1 MSMIKIIRFIDFIVL
16 LHKKNSQ
23 VTFPFRS
30 TVQFIFAWMTS
41 HPKYNS
47 WLFHNKE
54 KEKQPHITTFPNTVT
69 CFLFHLVVHGLSGK
83 GETDCNLPLFTFIFF
98 WLIEKL
104 LWNVLPLLTSACCF
118 LQKLFFLGTP
128 QSFDEA
134 KKTNM
139 EQTFRSMVFFVC
151 LMTSVVVLVLTLL
164 TNENFHSYRHTDL
177 TIPQ

>member
-1 MSMIKIIRFIDFIVL
+1 MIL
-16 LHKKNSQ
+16 LCFYIKKFHKLPFPSDQPFSLSLLGWQATPSTTLGYSTTRKKKNSH
-23 VTFPFRS
+23 T
-30 TVQFIFAWMTS
+30 
-41 HPKYNS
+41 
-47 WLFHNKE
+47 
-54 KEKQPHITTFPNTVT
+54 TTFPNTVT

-139 EQTFRSMVFFVC
+139 EQTFRSMVFFLCV
-151 LMTSVVVLVLTLL
+151 
-164 TNENFHSYRHTDL
+164 
-177 TIPQ
+177 